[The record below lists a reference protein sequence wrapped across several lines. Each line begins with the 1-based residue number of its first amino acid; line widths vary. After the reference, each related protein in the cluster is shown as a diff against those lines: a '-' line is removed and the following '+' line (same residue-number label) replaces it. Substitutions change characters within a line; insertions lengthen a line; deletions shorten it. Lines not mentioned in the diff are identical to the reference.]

1 MIKSLLIATMVLFA
15 CTNNN
20 DLSANG
26 TETTQRVAA
35 AYSQMIVMKAKHHV
49 QPMIT
54 EITERFP
61 TLKLDDI
68 NEIGVI
74 QIEHHEKEV
83 LNNASKHIHARYG
96 KYIVQEAKVVNPLEL
111 DTVLTAQYSTD
122 APSNQSTLHFQN
134 NPKVYS
140 YGQWGVND
148 VTEEKKSYA
157 LAKGNHDVTVAIL
170 DSGIDLNHPDLVDNI
185 IAPGRS
191 FVPGEATT
199 MDVNGHGTKVAGIIA
214 ANGNITGVAP
224 QVGIVPYK
232 VFSREGG
239 RAFWMIKA
247 IVTAT
252 DDGHKVLNISSG
264 IYQTYTNKV
273 GGTVVEA
280 FRRAID
286 YANRCGSII
295 VNSAGN
301 EGSNINQL
309 IPTGKDGTKV
319 IRLPAVIPK
328 VVTVGASTLE
338 RMPAPYS
345 NYGQKVDFYAPGG
358 SDGPIAH
365 QDEFDVRFLLL
376 TTFPTYLE
384 QSALAQTIGLPKGYD
399 LDMGAS
405 LATSAV
411 SATYALVMQ
420 KLNEYQLKKT
430 PAEITD
436 IIKETAVPLYAN
448 DSTARSVRM
457 VNTYQALQY
466 VENEMNKSE

>member
-1 MIKSLLIATMVLFA
+1 MVLLFT
-15 CTNNN
+15 CTNHN

-35 AYSQMIVMKAKHHV
+35 AYAQMIVLKAKHHV
-49 QPMIT
+49 QPMIIELT
-54 EITERFP
+54 EKFP
-61 TLKLDDI
+61 TLKLDRI

-83 LNNASKHIHARYG
+83 IDNASKYIHARYG
-96 KYIVQEAKVVNPLEL
+96 KYIVQEAEVVNPLEL
-111 DTVLTAQYSTD
+111 DTALTAHYSTD
-122 APSNQSTLHFQN
+122 ASAPSKQSSLYFQHDPKAHF
-134 NPKVYS
+134 
-140 YGQWGVND
+140 YGQWGVHD
-148 VTEEKKSYA
+148 VTEGKKSYA
-157 LAKGNHDVTVAIL
+157 IAKGNHDVTIAIL

-214 ANGNITGVAP
+214 ANGNISGVAP

-247 IVTAT
+247 MVTAT
-252 DDGHKVLNISSG
+252 DDGHQILNISSG
-264 IYQTYTNKV
+264 IYQTYTDKV

-286 YANRCGSII
+286 YANRKGSII

-301 EGSNINQL
+301 EGRNINQL
-309 IPTGKDGTKV
+309 IPTGEDGTKV
-319 IRLPAVIPK
+319 IRLPSIIPK

-345 NYGQKVDFYAPGG
+345 NYGKKIDFYAPGG
-358 SDGPIAH
+358 SYGPMAH
-365 QDEFDVRFLLL
+365 QDEFDFRFPLL

-384 QSALAQTIGLPKGYD
+384 QSAIAQTIGLPKGYD
-399 LDMGAS
+399 LDIGAS

-420 KLNEYQLKKT
+420 KLNEYKLKKT

-436 IIKETAVPLYAN
+436 IVKDTAVPLHAN
-448 DSTARSVRM
+448 DSTARWARM
-457 VNTYQALQY
+457 VNAYQALQY